1 MNLFEKQSSEF
12 AARHIGPDEE
22 ETKEMLDEI
31 GVGSLEELI
40 DKTIPQDIRL
50 QGELNVPSPV
60 SEFEYLNELKEIA
73 NLNKVYKSYIGQG
86 YYDTIVPGVI
96 LRNLFENP
104 GWYTQYTPYQAEIAQ
119 GGWKAC

>member
-40 DKTIPQDIRL
+40 DKTIPRDIRIP
-50 QGELNVPSPV
+50 G
-60 SEFEYLNELKEIA
+60 
-73 NLNKVYKSYIGQG
+73 
-86 YYDTIVPGVI
+86 TIKCTGAGKRV
-96 LRNLFENP
+96 
-104 GWYTQYTPYQAEIAQ
+104 
-119 GGWKAC
+119 